1 MQPIKPSEFVVRTL
15 NTKIGESLKILQETP
30 NQIPPRTG
38 DYVEALRML
47 KAEMDSLNIQE
58 GEIHSGWKSMQ
69 LSAKYSE
76 EVFVLLAKELA
87 EITGIPFFMV
97 VSFDFAI
104 NDDPSQMTWFV
115 SGIKPPF
122 SVDEH
127 GNIVTTYIGT
137 ILSYGGVREKW
148 WSLGDVDI
156 PPHEI
161 PPSKR
166 IGGFSVSIVGD
177 EYEFT
182 ENME

>member
-1 MQPIKPSEFVVRTL
+1 MLPNKPTKFITHIL
-15 NTKIGESLKILQETP
+15 NKKIGESLKILQETP

-76 EVFVLLAKELA
+76 GIFVLLAKELS
-87 EITGIPFFMV
+87 EITGLPFFMV
-97 VSFDFAI
+97 ASFDFGI
-104 NDDPSQMTWFV
+104 DDDPSKMTWIV

-122 SVDEH
+122 TLDEH
-127 GNIVTTYIGT
+127 GNIFTTYIGT

-161 PPSKR
+161 PPSER
-166 IGGFSVSIVGD
+166 VGGFSVSIVGED
-177 EYEFT
+177 YEFN